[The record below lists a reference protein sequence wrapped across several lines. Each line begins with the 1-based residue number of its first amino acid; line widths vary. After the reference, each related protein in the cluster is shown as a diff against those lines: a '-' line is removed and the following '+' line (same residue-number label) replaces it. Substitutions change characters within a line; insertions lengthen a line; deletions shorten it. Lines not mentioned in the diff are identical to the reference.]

1 MTNQAKTNVSLEGM
15 KTPMEKLSDEIG
27 LPLSYTNDL
36 VRDVTV
42 DILLSMQAGTTSQT
56 KKAKVQEALKSLY
69 PNGTFLDDGH
79 VPAPMLLLGCPGH
92 GKTSVL
98 RAASRDAAALM
109 GLNFK
114 DNPPSDEPITENDFI
129 LLSVEFAGQNSAL
142 MIRGIPFMKRD
153 EQTDVQYMDFLKER
167 AFANMEHAGGGT
179 LLLDDLANA
188 NIAMMNVAL
197 PILEERRFNRTLL
210 DNFYVGATGNL
221 GSLDGT
227 KTSSYSSA
235 LLNRGKVILVRDK
248 IEDLAARMSEKYGQD
263 ELGDCFFNSFM
274 LRQGQGLIETVP
286 KAGSLQ
292 PVATPRSLDKAI
304 KAMRVELM
312 KVGGTKN
319 GKAALNRST
328 FDRNV
333 GSLLG
338 KEVSDS
344 LVAHLNSAYEFADP
358 AARMMILEGV
368 PVENVPTLRARI
380 ENPNSLEN
388 IMFFEQFG
396 QALADYASF
405 RIKNGGDF
413 KETVNRFATAL
424 YTMDGAAF
432 TGALSLFKDRL
443 VYRNPVYSMAQGGK
457 DSTGKRLLTEAAY
470 TDLIDLFSK
479 HPDADNDH
487 WNDVVSVLSE
497 SGLYNNAPG
506 AQAARKRPVAKKK
519 TP

>member
-1 MTNQAKTNVSLEGM
+1 MTTQAQANVSLDGM
-15 KTPMEKLSDEIG
+15 KTPMEKLAEEIG

-36 VRDVTV
+36 VRDVAV
-42 DILLSMQAGTTSQT
+42 DILLSMQAGTQSQT

-69 PNGTFLDDGH
+69 PAGVFLDDGH

-98 RAASRDAAALM
+98 RAGSRLAAQLM

-114 DNPPSDEPITENDFI
+114 DNPPSSEAITEEDFV

-142 MIRGIPFMKRD
+142 MIRGIPFMKTD
-153 EQTDVQYMDFLKER
+153 EQTDVQYMDYLKER
-167 AFANMEHAGGGT
+167 AFANMENAGGGT

-188 NIAMMNVAL
+188 NISMMNVAL
-197 PILEERRFNRTLL
+197 PILEERRFNRTILS
-210 DNFYVGATGNL
+210 NFYVGATGNL

-248 IEDLAARMSEKYGQD
+248 IEDLAARLSEKYGAD
-263 ELGDCFFNSFM
+263 EFGDCFFNSFL
-274 LRQGQGLIETVP
+274 LRQGQQLIESVP
-286 KAGSLQ
+286 KAGSMQ
-292 PVATPRSLDKAI
+292 PVATPRSLDKAC

-312 KVGGTKN
+312 KVGGPQQ

-338 KEVSDS
+338 KKVSDD

-358 AARMMILEGV
+358 AARMMILDGV
-368 PVENVPTLRARI
+368 EVEKVPTLTDRI
-380 ENPNSLEN
+380 KNPNAMNN

-405 RIKNGGDF
+405 RIKNGADF
-413 KETVNRFATAL
+413 TETVNRFATAL

-432 TGALSLFKDRL
+432 TGSLSLFKDRL
-443 VYRNPVYSMAQGGK
+443 VYRNPTYSMAPAAGK
-457 DSTGKRLLTEAAY
+457 EGTGKRLLTNEAY
-470 TDLIDLFSK
+470 ESLIEIFSK
-479 HPDADNDH
+479 HPDADRDH
-487 WNDVVSVLSE
+487 WQDLVSVLSE
-497 SGLYNNAPG
+497 SGLYNNAPTTT
-506 AQAARKRPVAKKK
+506 QAARQRPAKKK
-519 TP
+519 